1 MPAHASTAAEDTLAR
16 ALRRRGV
23 RFGREHAIGGGYSV
37 DFWFP
42 GCRLAVEVDGP
53 QHRDVR
59 WKIRSDAAKCERLRM
74 MLITTLRFTNAAVI
88 ADPDGVAA
96 RIAASC
102 VDNAA
107 NRRARACATVKPHA
121 YRRR

>member
-1 MPAHASTAAEDTLAR
+1 MPGHAPTSAEDALAR

-59 WKIRSDAAKCERLRM
+59 WKIRSDAAKCERLRVM
-74 MLITTLRFTNAAVI
+74 GITTLRFSNTTVLANPDSAAIVI
-88 ADPDGVAA
+88 ASRCSANVAS
-96 RIAASC
+96 RK
-102 VDNAA
+102 
-107 NRRARACATVKPHA
+107 ARACATVKARA
-121 YRRR
+121 YRR